1 MVLYANISQR
11 FKAENVDLRDED
23 EEMMKDG
30 NQAPLTPEDE
40 LMYKVYG
47 YLITGVYS
55 VLVILF
61 GLGYKK
67 LAKKITENENH
78 QYQT

>member
-11 FKAENVDLRDED
+11 FKDRRDEHG
-23 EEMMKDG
+23 EIILPKK
-30 NQAPLTPEDE
+30 PLI
-40 LMYKVYG
+40 YKVYG